1 MTAFDPDQLGSASY
15 RNLFANTAGPL
26 RSAAS
31 EMVLRLDGTAAV
43 NVTWSSREP
52 LVVVVATAPLV
63 QDILVSATLADHSSA
78 SFGSARFVA
87 YTEQGAVLPIHRP
100 GVDPA
105 AHTAAP
111 FSLAFTA
118 AMLKD
123 DGTVDHA
130 MAASDVAAAF
140 EIRLLEGVFGRVL
153 FALSLE
159 KARVRREAAQ
169 IAAMRSVQKAKLEA
183 LDRIGRELGVPRFT
197 DVLSYDPASKLIVA
211 GLGSQG
217 APVMESDDD
226 YRRRLRI
233 YRPFFQS
240 TPQRLLDTLN
250 GPGKSSDSNAG
261 LISGL
266 GFTRRFSVSE
276 SDEALAMTIHL
287 METGPATYRNNFLQY
302 VRANFLIWLEDSP
315 AATAAH
321 SARFIPAEQLTAVQ
335 DLRARLRSQYAFPA
349 GAAVA
354 PALAESLDRY
364 AAMRALLGAT
374 GKLTISRAQD
384 PAGGSRFE
392 LGLGVALASIATAEL
407 NAVATRAADPKRA
420 KGSLEQEAL
429 LAGVTPAGATADPDG
444 AWLLHACGFQTVHRI
459 DSGTVYLSHLPVYGL
474 VIDGASAVN
483 AGADIALDAL
493 YQAPGDPG
501 GNAALLAGLS
511 AALTQWTAAGHVAWA
526 SLTDTAAHTAWQTA
540 PNRAQT
546 DPALGIFRA
555 AGLVAIEQPGPV
567 VTSLLALPPEYLT
580 TVRLDPTLAAGIVA
594 GHTDAATALTS
605 LVTTLRNAGLSSAIP
620 LIDAAGEVLLVVAV
634 VGLPIAGINL
644 NERRASGFR
653 WYVVPVSGA
662 TGSIRSLGSHT
673 MYHSNGPGLS
683 AVVSIG
689 YARQGGTDP
698 YEYAIGLPDGAVLSV
713 KQYEFLMN
721 LLEAT
726 YPTGVTINTFAIRT
740 QHVDLD
746 GDGKA
751 DPLLPAQA
759 RTYRQFRRVRYRG
772 EASIGLDAGDRGL

>member
-1 MTAFDPDQLGSASY
+1 MTVFDPDQLGSASY
-15 RNLFANTAGPL
+15 RNLVANTAGPL
-26 RSAAS
+26 RSAAIES
-31 EMVLRLDGTAAV
+31 ILPLDATASVSVA
-43 NVTWSSREP
+43 WEAREP
-52 LVVVVATAPLV
+52 LVVAAASAAVAQDVVFTA
-63 QDILVSATLADHSSA
+63 ALADHSPA

-87 YTEQGAVLPIHRP
+87 YTEQGAALPIHQP
-100 GVDPA
+100 GVDA
-105 AHTAAP
+105 AARTAAP

-118 AMLKD
+118 MALKA
-123 DGTVDHA
+123 DGSVDRVLS
-130 MAASDVAAAF
+130 AADIAAAF

-169 IAAMRSVQKAKLEA
+169 IAAMRSVQSAKLEA

-197 DVLSYDPASKLIVA
+197 DVLSYDATSKQIVA
-211 GLGSQG
+211 GLGAQG
-217 APVMESDDD
+217 APVMEGDDD

-233 YRPFFQS
+233 YRPFFQA
-240 TPQRLLDTLN
+240 TPQRLLDVLN
-250 GPGKSSDSNAG
+250 GPGNPTDANAG

-266 GFTRRFSVSE
+266 GFTQRFSVAE

-287 METGPATYRNNFLQY
+287 METGPAPYRNNFLQY
-302 VRANFLIWLEDSP
+302 VRSNFLIWLEDS
-315 AATAAH
+315 AAASAAH
-321 SARFIPAEQLTAVQ
+321 DARFNPLEQQTAIH

-364 AAMRALLGAT
+364 ASLRALLGAS
-374 GKLTISRAQD
+374 GQLTIVRAQD

-392 LGLGVALASIATAEL
+392 LGLGVALDSISTSEL
-407 NAVATRAADPKRA
+407 DAVATRAADPSRT
-420 KGSLEQEAL
+420 KGSVEQEAL
-429 LAGVTPAGATADPDG
+429 LAAATPAGSAADPNG
-444 AWLLHACGFQTVHRI
+444 AWLLQACGLQTVHRI
-459 DSGTVYLSHLPVYGL
+459 DSGTIYLSHLPIYGL
-474 VIDGASAVN
+474 VIDGATAAT
-483 AGADIALDAL
+483 AGADVELDAL

-511 AALTQWTAAGHVAWA
+511 AALTHWTAAGKAAWTN
-526 SLTDTAAHTAWQTA
+526 LTDAAAHAAWQTA

-546 DPALGIFRA
+546 DPGLGIFRA
-555 AGLVAIEQPGPV
+555 AGLVAIEQPAPV
-567 VTSLLALPPEYLT
+567 VASLLALPAEYLT
-580 TVRLDPTLAAGIVA
+580 TVRLDAALAAGIVA

-634 VGLPIAGINL
+634 IGLPVAGINL

-653 WYVVPVSGA
+653 WYVVPISGSA
-662 TGSIRSLGSHT
+662 GSIRSLGSHT
-673 MYHSNGPGLS
+673 VYHSNGPGLS

-698 YEYAIGLPDGAVLSV
+698 YEYAIGLPDGAVLTV
-713 KQYEFLMN
+713 RQYEFLMN

-726 YPTGVTINTFAIRT
+726 YPTGVTINTFAVRT

-759 RTYRQFRRVRYRG
+759 RTYRQFRRARYRG
-772 EASIGLDAGDRGL
+772 EASIGLDAGDLGL